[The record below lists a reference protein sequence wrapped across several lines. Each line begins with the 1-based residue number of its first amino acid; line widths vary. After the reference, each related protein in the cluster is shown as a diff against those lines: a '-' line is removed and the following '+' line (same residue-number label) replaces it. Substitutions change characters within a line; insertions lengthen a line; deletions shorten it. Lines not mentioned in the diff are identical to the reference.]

1 MARGALRIGSLVKR
15 KLYRWLPPLL
25 WMVLIFTFSGPSGL
39 PNPAEPGTLADFL
52 LWKTVHLL
60 AYAILAGLLWWALQA
75 GRGQTLKVRAFGGSW
90 TICSLFG
97 AFNEYYQRSVPGRE
111 GTWIDVSINS
121 VGALLGLVVIWW
133 LIRGQ
138 ARETAT

>member
-1 MARGALRIGSLVKR
+1 
-15 KLYRWLPPLL
+15 
-25 WMVLIFTFSGPSGL
+25 MVLIFTFSGPSAL

-60 AYAILAGLLWWALQA
+60 AYAILAGLLWWALQ
-75 GRGQTLKVRAFGGSW
+75 RGPRRELKVRASGGSW